1 MAGDARRGASRH
13 ERPHRRPLSE
23 EAHERLEEM
32 IVELELLPGAPVSE
46 AMLAQ
51 RLGLGRTPIREA
63 LQRLAREHLIE
74 VLPHRGYRVSEID
87 LAQQLRM
94 LEVRREIERL
104 VVRQAARLATSPERA
119 DFGRLADAFEDA
131 AYSGDWQLFR
141 RANRRFIAL
150 CREAARNE
158 FSAGAMA
165 AMRGL
170 VRRFWVLNYRSAAEQ
185 PDISRSYARTA
196 RQIARGDEAAAA
208 AEFDTLMD
216 HVEAFTRGHGAVM
229 APEAS
234 SSSLEG
240 SASSA
245 EGSASSPEGSP
256 SSAEGPAPSA
266 DGSSA
271 PVGSASALPD
281 APARPDGPG

>member
-1 MAGDARRGASRH
+1 MPRTAKPSPSRH
-13 ERPHRRPLSE
+13 DGHPRRPLSE

-46 AMLAQ
+46 AMLAA

-87 LAQQLRM
+87 PAQQLRM

-104 VVRQAARLATSPERA
+104 VVRQAARLADATERD
-119 DFGRLADAFEDA
+119 DFARLADAFDDA

-141 RANRRFIAL
+141 RANRRFIVL
-150 CREAARNE
+150 CRETARNE

-185 PDISRSYARTA
+185 PDIARSYARTA
-196 RQIARGDEAAAA
+196 RQIARGDEARAA
-208 AEFDTLMD
+208 AEFDVLMD
-216 HVEAFTRGHGAVM
+216 HVEAFTRGHGGPPRSGAVD
-229 APEAS
+229 PV
-234 SSSLEG
+234 LE
-240 SASSA
+240 
-245 EGSASSPEGSP
+245 
-256 SSAEGPAPSA
+256 
-266 DGSSA
+266 
-271 PVGSASALPD
+271 
-281 APARPDGPG
+281 

>member
-1 MAGDARRGASRH
+1 MPPDSKPPGTRPDRPARRL
-13 ERPHRRPLSE
+13 LSD

-46 AMLAQ
+46 AMLAA

-87 LAQQLRM
+87 LAQQLRV

-104 VVRQAARLATSPERA
+104 VVRQAARLANAAERD
-119 DFGRLADAFEDA
+119 DFARLADAFDDA
-131 AYSGDWQLFR
+131 AWSGDWQLFR

-150 CREAARNE
+150 CRDTARNE
-158 FSAGAMA
+158 FSSGAMA

-185 PDISRSYARTA
+185 PDIVRAYARTA
-196 RQIARGDEAAAA
+196 RQIARGDDARAA
-208 AEFDTLMD
+208 AEFDVLMD
-216 HVEAFTRGHGAVM
+216 HVEAFTRGHGA
-229 APEAS
+229 
-234 SSSLEG
+234 
-240 SASSA
+240 
-245 EGSASSPEGSP
+245 P
-256 SSAEGPAPSA
+256 S
-266 DGSSA
+266 
-271 PVGSASALPD
+271 D
-281 APARPDGPG
+281 AA